1 MFRDDEAVIARWRPD
16 YENAIH
22 PYLRFTGSGE
32 VQMAPAEAEQGLS
45 ELVRDVLE
53 RLVGSEDP
61 DAKALQ
67 EDWAA
72 VLASAQSERE
82 LCEWSA
88 RLGLDPCNADE
99 LRDELLQNMLHQ
111 QENAGAP
118 S

>member
-1 MFRDDEAVIARWRPD
+1 
-16 YENAIH
+16 
-22 PYLRFTGSGE
+22 
-32 VQMAPAEAEQGLS
+32 MAPAEAEQGLS

-111 QENAGAP
+111 KGNAGAA